1 MPYPNYFHQ
10 FMLLYRPFT
19 SELNKIL
26 APFHLYSAQWSAL
39 YFIHSKETISLVE
52 ISEYLYV
59 EKPTITRTINRLE
72 ELQYIEQ
79 IPGKD
84 KREKRIRLTPLG
96 EDIFYSILNKIRD
109 YARKITENISE
120 QEQNNAIRVMQ
131 DIRKNIIKKRIES

>member
-1 MPYPNYFHQ
+1 M
-10 FMLLYRPFT
+10 
-19 SELNKIL
+19 
-26 APFHLYSAQWSAL
+26 
-39 YFIHSKETISLVE
+39 VE

-96 EDIFYSILNKIRD
+96 EDIFYSIQNKIRD

-131 DIRKNIIKKRIES
+131 DIRKNIIKKRI